1 MEIADN
7 TGTYTRAHTGGNK
20 LRKTNVAVI
29 GSGPAGLACSLEI
42 LRGGGEVIILDENKE
57 PGGQLFKQ
65 IHKFFGSKKHHAGER
80 GFEIGRNLL
89 SQVLKAGGEIFLDS
103 PVYGIFNQGED
114 GFKLGYID
122 NIRGKEGV
130 VLADKVVIATG
141 ASEDVLAFP
150 GSTLPGVM
158 SAGAAQT
165 MMNIHRVI
173 PGEEIIMVGSGN
185 VGLIVSYQLI
195 QAGARIKAIVE
206 AADQIGGYKVHLD
219 KLKRLGVSVYT
230 AHTVMSAWGRERVEK
245 AVTSPFGSLEKGV
258 DSDSKEFKLDTICL
272 AVGLSPQVELC
283 QLAGCELEGVDGRGT
298 YIPLLDQDMQ
308 TTIEGIYAAGDVAGI
323 EEASTA
329 MEEGRLVGL
338 SILKKLGQVS
348 NLEIEAKKDK
358 HKKSL
363 DELRYKPQKVEDVGD
378 PSEYYESKKV
388 ATGKTKN
395 SNRAY
400 LECLEKIP
408 CDPCAKACP
417 FGAIRVGPTIQDL
430 PVLDESKCTGCAA
443 CIPVCPGLAIIV
455 VNEDY
460 DEDKALVTIPYEYYP
475 LPEEKSTVTCLDS
488 EGNEIC
494 QGEVLKVKYKEE
506 YDGTYVI
513 SVIVPQKYSGQV
525 RTVNIP
531 KKTCAQI
538 ETYTY
543 TYTDTDTD
551 TVAVG
556 DDAETQTGVGTIADE
571 KNSSPVDRPDVFLC
585 RCEEIKES
593 EIEQAISDGA
603 KTLKGIK
610 ARTGAGMGLCQGRT
624 CKKLIAKKLYKAL
637 GEKAVLPDKA
647 RVPLRPV
654 NIKEFIE

>member
-1 MEIADN
+1 MGRTDKI
-7 TGTYTRAHTGGNK
+7 TYTQ
-20 LRKTNVAVI
+20 VAVI
-29 GSGPAGLACSLEI
+29 GAGPAGLTCALEI
-42 LRGGGEVIILDENKE
+42 LKGGGKVIILDENRE

-65 IHKFFGSKKHHAGER
+65 IHKFFGSKEHQAGKR
-80 GFEIGRNLL
+80 GFEIGRDLL
-89 SQVLKAGGEIFLDS
+89 SQVLNAGGNIFLDS
-103 PVYGIFNQGED
+103 PVYGIFDRGKD

-122 NIRGKEGV
+122 NTRGQEGV

-141 ASEDVLAFP
+141 ASEDALAFP
-150 GSTLPGVM
+150 GSTMPGVM

-165 MMNIHRVI
+165 MMNIHRII

-219 KLKRLGVSVYT
+219 KLKRLGVPVYT
-230 AHTVMSAWGRERVEK
+230 GHTVIGAWGRERVEK
-245 AVTSPFGSLEKGV
+245 AEIAPLYPWHKEVGLA
-258 DSDSKEFKLDTICL
+258 SKEFRLDTICI

-283 QLAGCELEGVDGRGT
+283 QLAGCELERVDSRKT
-298 YIPLLDQDMQ
+298 YTPLLDQDMQ
-308 TTIEGIYAAGDVAGI
+308 TTVEGIYAAGDVAGI

-338 SILKKLGQVS
+338 SILKKLGLIS
-348 NLEIEAKKDK
+348 SLEIERKKDK
-358 HKKSL
+358 HKISL
-363 DELRYKPQKVEDVGD
+363 DQLRSKSEKVENSGQQSKRYEFKQGD
-378 PSEYYESKKV
+378 ANKI
-388 ATGKTKN
+388 KN

-400 LECLEKIP
+400 LECFEKIP

-417 FGAIRVGPTIQDL
+417 FGAIQVEPSIREL
-430 PVLDESKCTGCAA
+430 PVLDVAKCTGCAA
-443 CIPVCPGLAIIV
+443 CIPACPGLAIV
-455 VNEDY
+455 VVKEDY
-460 DEDKALVTIPYEYYP
+460 ADDKALVTIPYEFYP
-475 LPEEKSTVTCLDS
+475 LPQEDSTVTCLDG

-513 SVIVPQKYSGQV
+513 SLIVPKEYSRRV
-525 RTVNIP
+525 RSVDIP
-531 KKTCAQI
+531 KDACAQ
-538 ETYTY
+538 TDA
-543 TYTDTDTD
+543 YTDEDD
-551 TVAVG
+551 DEDGIKPSKEAEVG
-556 DDAETQTGVGTIADE
+556 AAA
-571 KNSSPVDRPDVFLC
+571 DVFLC

-593 EIEQAISDGA
+593 EIEQAISTGA

-624 CKKLIAKKLYKAL
+624 CKKLIAEKLYKAW
-637 GEKAVLPDKA
+637 GEKALSLDKA
-647 RVPLRPV
+647 RVPLRPI